1 MSRQTLQM
9 AGFQAG
15 GKYPSA
21 GIQIQ
26 RMVSPSMMGGYE
38 SNTTNEATP
47 FFSTGPTGPTGPTGA
62 TGPTGVTGP
71 TGATG
76 PTGVTGPTGSSAF
89 NPFWYNVALYK
100 GYTAL
105 PTGVGFDTRVDLV
118 DNSGDYQTQFTH
130 RTGTIGYRGSLTSG
144 LTLNNIINNNESPVG
159 NWPAYWANTAG
170 QVDIKIDLEQACPVE
185 MLAIAGGYGTGNI
198 NRPTSI
204 SIGHN
209 NTSLTDAYTTLTGV
223 SSLTPGSGGGPVG
236 LTWVCNLRFAP
247 TMSRYWNVMA
257 AVAGNLVNT
266 GASQAFFSIFNVEL
280 WAKNTAP
287 TPF

>member
-15 GKYPSA
+15 GRFPSA

-26 RMVSPSMMGGYE
+26 KNVAPSMMGSYE
-38 SNTTNEATP
+38 SNTTREATP
-47 FFSTGPTGPTGPTGA
+47 FFSTGPTGATGPTGPTGA
-62 TGPTGVTGP
+62 TGPTGITGP
-71 TGATG
+71 TGA
-76 PTGVTGPTGSSAF
+76 SY
-89 NPFWYNVALYK
+89 NPFWTNVALYK

-105 PTGVGFDTRVDLV
+105 PTGAGADVLVDLV
-118 DNSGDYQTQFTH
+118 DGSGDYQVQSTH
-130 RTGTIGYRGSLTSG
+130 RTGTIGYRGMLTSG
-144 LTLNNIINNNESPVG
+144 LTLNNVINTTPTPVEAI
-159 NWPAYWANTAG
+159 PAYWANTAG
-170 QVDIKIDLEQACPVE
+170 QVDIKIDLKQACPVE
-185 MLAIAGGYGTGNI
+185 MLAIAGGYGTGNF

>member
-47 FFSTGPTGPTGPTGA
+47 FFS
-62 TGPTGVTGP
+62 
-71 TGATG
+71 
-76 PTGVTGPTGSSAF
+76 
-89 NPFWYNVALYK
+89 
-100 GYTAL
+100 
-105 PTGVGFDTRVDLV
+105 
-118 DNSGDYQTQFTH
+118 
-130 RTGTIGYRGSLTSG
+130 SG

-159 NWPAYWANTAG
+159 DWPAYWANTAG